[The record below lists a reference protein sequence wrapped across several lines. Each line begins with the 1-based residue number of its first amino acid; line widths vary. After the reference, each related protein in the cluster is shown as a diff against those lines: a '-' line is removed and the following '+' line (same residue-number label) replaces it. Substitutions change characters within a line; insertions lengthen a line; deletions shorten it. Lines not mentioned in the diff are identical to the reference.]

1 MKHFLSFYLFY
12 YNLRYNI
19 LVMKLDE
26 TRFLVQTFSQTCTL
40 ARAELYL
47 NTAVSNSKQFVQ
59 KKNVMYN
66 DCQLHCGV
74 KPNETKKTM
83 PFLKFSEK

>member
-1 MKHFLSFYLFY
+1 
-12 YNLRYNI
+12 
-19 LVMKLDE
+19 MKLDE

-59 KKNVMYN
+59 KRMSCTMTVNYI
-66 DCQLHCGV
+66 V
-74 KPNETKKTM
+74 K
-83 PFLKFSEK
+83 